1 MNWLF
6 GKKEKTK
13 TKTQVETKPHPP
25 LSQKEALSRL
35 KLSGKYGAVTI
46 ARCGCRTASQL
57 VGQYFAFEYVPSLP
71 LPGCSADQC
80 TCEYQ
85 GILERRQGS
94 DMRKVVRRSSL
105 RMEDDRRKACRR
117 KEDKTWDKND
127 F

>member
-13 TKTQVETKPHPP
+13 TQIETKPHPP
-25 LSQKEALSRL
+25 LSQKETLSRL

-46 ARCGCRTASQL
+46 ARCGCSTASQL
-57 VGQYFAFEYVPSLP
+57 VGQYFSFAYVPSLP
-71 LPGCSADQC
+71 LQGCSADKC

-117 KEDKTWDKND
+117 KEDKSWDKND

>member
-13 TKTQVETKPHPP
+13 IKTKPHPP
-25 LSQKEALSRL
+25 VSREETLSRL
-35 KLSGKYGAVTI
+35 KDSDKYGAVTI
-46 ARCGCRTASQL
+46 THCGCMAASQL
-57 VGQYFAFEYVPSLP
+57 IGQYFSFIHVPSLP
-71 LPGCSADQC
+71 LQGCTASQC

-85 GILERRQGS
+85 GILERRQGK
-94 DMRKVVRRSSL
+94 DMRVTVRRVAL

-117 KEDKTWDKND
+117 KEDRTWNTNN